1 MRTTIRLA
9 EKNRTS
15 LLRIAHQRGS
25 RSLSH
30 IVEEA
35 VAFYLAERNKPAP
48 VIEEPASVAQ
58 PAPPGRWQRLGA
70 NLDQAVATDDSALGL
85 LRLLV
90 RRGLDRLPVLRT
102 FS

>member
-15 LLRIAHQRGS
+15 LLRIAQQRGS

-35 VAFYLAERNKPAP
+35 VAFYLTERNKPAP
-48 VIEEPASVAQ
+48 VIEPAPVVP
-58 PAPPGRWQRLGA
+58 PAPPAGRWQRLGA
-70 NLDQAVATDDSALGL
+70 NLNQAVAADDSALGL

>member
-9 EKNRTS
+9 DKNRAS
-15 LLRIAHQRGS
+15 LLRIAHDRGS

-35 VAFYLAERNKPAP
+35 VAFYLAERNRPEPAP
-48 VIEEPASVAQ
+48 VVVEA

-70 NLDQAVATDDSALGL
+70 NLDQAVGADDSPLSL

-90 RRGLDRLPVLRT
+90 RRGLDRLPVLRGL
-102 FS
+102 S